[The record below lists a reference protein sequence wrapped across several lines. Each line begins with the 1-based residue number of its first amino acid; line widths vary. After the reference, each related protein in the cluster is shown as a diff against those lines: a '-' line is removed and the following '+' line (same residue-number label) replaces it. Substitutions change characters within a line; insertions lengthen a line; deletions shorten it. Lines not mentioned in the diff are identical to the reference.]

1 MYNCYVVLREGPQ
14 MNADKRR
21 FTAVF
26 FVMRGGEISEFGDG
40 RRVFNFCNYMFKQ
53 WRRIAESEPTN
64 MKQSNELN

>member
-1 MYNCYVVLREGPQ
+1 VYNCYVVLREGPQ

-40 RRVFNFCNYMFKQ
+40 RRVL
-53 WRRIAESEPTN
+53 IAVIICLNSGGASRNPNQPT
-64 MKQSNELN
+64 